1 MLLLPNLPPIDPK
14 RLGQRLFE
22 ARQARG
28 LTQQEAADYLQCSRP
43 VLIAIEKGT
52 RPAKPDEIIKLASL
66 YGRTV
71 HELVR
76 PGEPVSDL
84 QPHLRAAVRKNEP
97 GNEEMEQAIKDLQ
110 RFAENYRELETLMGT
125 PMTSNYPPE
134 VPLTDHVKVAALA
147 EDVAI
152 RERSRL
158 GLGDQPVYELRELL
172 EADVGLRIMYG
183 DLPSQIAGMYAY
195 AGDVGCCIVINRRH
209 PPERRRA
216 SLSHGYGHVLV
227 DRYSPGVDY
236 LTYPGRRPG
245 NERFAESF
253 GMAFLMPATSV
264 RRRFNE
270 IVSTKG
276 DFQVADLCRLS
287 HLYFVSVEAMAYRLE
302 GLQLI
307 PEGTME
313 HLRESRFEVRKAK
326 GILDLP
332 ERPETSGRYP
342 TRYVYLAVHAYEQ
355 AKISEGQL
363 ARFLSVDRV
372 TAREIVERVSQ
383 TTNVQDD
390 GSVEESRLP
399 SEKSLLSNA

>member
-1 MLLLPNLPPIDPK
+1 MLKIPSIDPK
-14 RLGQRLFE
+14 RLGQRLAQ

-28 LTQQEAADYLQCSRP
+28 LTQQEAADHLQCSRP

-52 RPAKPDEIIKLASL
+52 RPPKPDEIIKLASL

-84 QPHLRAAVRKNEP
+84 QPHLRAAISKAEVGGK
-97 GNEEMEQAIKDLQ
+97 EMEQATEELQ
-110 RFAENYRELETLMGT
+110 QFVENYHVLETLMSA
-125 PMTSNYPPE
+125 PMINNYPAE
-134 VPLTDHVKVAALA
+134 ISLTDHVKVAALG

-152 RERSRL
+152 RERNRL
-158 GLGDQPVYELRELL
+158 GLGDQPICNLREIL
-172 EADVGLRIMYG
+172 ETDVGLRIMYG
-183 DLPSQIAGMYAY
+183 DLPSRIAGRYVY
-195 AGDVGCCIVINRRH
+195 AGDLGACIVINRRH

-216 SLSHGYGHVLV
+216 SLAHEYGHVIV
-227 DRYSPGVDY
+227 DRYKPGVDY
-236 LTYPGRRPG
+236 LNHDRKPAS
-245 NERFAESF
+245 ERFAESF
-253 GMAFLMPATSV
+253 GMSFLMPATSV

-307 PEGTME
+307 PSGTME
-313 HLRESRFEVRKAK
+313 HLRECRFPVREAK
-326 GILDLP
+326 DILELGEQAETSDRYP
-332 ERPETSGRYP
+332 ER
-342 TRYVYLAVHAYEQ
+342 YVNLAVHAYEQ

-363 ARFLSVDRV
+363 ARFLSVDPV

-383 TTNVQDD
+383 STNVTDD
-390 GSVEESRLP
+390 GNVEESRLP
-399 SEKSLLSNA
+399 FQRSLLPNA

>member
-1 MLLLPNLPPIDPK
+1 MLNLPSIDPK
-14 RLGQRLFE
+14 RLGQRLLE

-52 RPAKPDEIIKLASL
+52 RPPKPDEILRLASL

-84 QPHLRAAVRKNEP
+84 QPHLRAAVSRVEP
-97 GNEEMEQAIKDLQ
+97 GNQEMERAIKDLQ
-110 RFAENYRELETLMGT
+110 QFAENYRELETLMGA

-147 EDVAI
+147 EDVAV
-152 RERSRL
+152 RERNRL
-158 GLGDQPVYELRELL
+158 GLGDQPICELRELL
-172 EADVGLRIMYG
+172 ETDVGLRIMYA
-183 DLPSQIAGMYAY
+183 DLPSRIAGMYAY

-209 PPERRRA
+209 PAERRRA
-216 SLSHGYGHVLV
+216 SLAHEYGHVIV

-236 LTYPGRRPG
+236 VAYPGRKPT

-253 GMAFLMPATSV
+253 GMSFLMPATSL

-270 IVSTKG
+270 IVSAKG
-276 DFQVADLCRLS
+276 DFQVADLCRLN
-287 HLYFVSVEAMAYRLE
+287 HLYFVSVEAMVYRLE
-302 GLQLI
+302 SLQLI

-326 GILDLP
+326 GILELP
-332 ERPETSGRYP
+332 ERPETNDRYP
-342 TRYVYLAVHAYEQ
+342 DRYVYLAVHVYEQ

-363 ARFLSVDRV
+363 AKFLSVDRV
-372 TAREIVERVSQ
+372 TAREIAERVSQ

-399 SEKSLLSNA
+399 FQRSLLPNA

>member
-1 MLLLPNLPPIDPK
+1 
-14 RLGQRLFE
+14 
-22 ARQARG
+22 
-28 LTQQEAADYLQCSRP
+28 
-43 VLIAIEKGT
+43 
-52 RPAKPDEIIKLASL
+52 
-66 YGRTV
+66 
-71 HELVR
+71 
-76 PGEPVSDL
+76 
-84 QPHLRAAVRKNEP
+84 
-97 GNEEMEQAIKDLQ
+97 MEQAIRDLQ
-110 RFAENYRELETLMGT
+110 QIAEIYRQLETLMGT
-125 PMTSNYPPE
+125 PMTSNYPSE
-134 VPLTDHVKVAALA
+134 VPLTDHVKVVAVA

-152 RERSRL
+152 RERHRL

-183 DLPSQIAGMYAY
+183 DLPSHIAGMYAY

-216 SLSHGYGHVLV
+216 SLSHEYGHVIV

-236 LTYPGRRPG
+236 LTYRGRKPA

-253 GMAFLMPATSV
+253 GMAFLMPGTSL

-332 ERPETSGRYP
+332 ERPETNDRYP
-342 TRYVYLAVHAYEQ
+342 SRYVYLAVHAYEQ

-372 TAREIVERVSQ
+372 TAREIVDRVSQ

-399 SEKSLLSNA
+399 SQKSLLSNA

>member
-1 MLLLPNLPPIDPK
+1 MLKVPSVDPK
-14 RLGQRLFE
+14 CLGQRLFE

-84 QPHLRAAVRKNEP
+84 QPHLRAAVSRAEP

-152 RERSRL
+152 RERNRL

-183 DLPSQIAGMYAY
+183 DLPSHIAGMYAY
-195 AGDVGCCIVINRRH
+195 AGDVGCCIVVNRRH
-209 PPERRRA
+209 PAERRRA
-216 SLSHGYGHVLV
+216 SLSHEYGHVIV

-236 LTYPGRRPG
+236 LSHAGRKPGK
-245 NERFAESF
+245 ERFAETF
-253 GMAFLMPATSV
+253 GMAFLMPATSL

-276 DFQVADLCRLS
+276 DFQVADLCQLS

-307 PEGTME
+307 PAGTME
-313 HLRESRFEVRKAK
+313 HLRESRLEVRKAK

-332 ERPETSGRYP
+332 ERPETNDRYP
-342 TRYVYLAVHAYEQ
+342 TRYMYLAIHAYEQ

-363 ARFLSVDRV
+363 AGFLNVDRV

-383 TTNVQDD
+383 TTNVKDD
-390 GSVEESRLP
+390 GSLEESRLP
-399 SEKSLLSNA
+399 SQKSLLSNA